1 MADEKLRL
9 ARLRSNLERRARIFE
24 LTRRFFQQQGYLE
37 VDTPVLAPA
46 VAPELNIIPLE
57 SEGWFLA
64 ASPELHMKR
73 LLAAGYERIFQISH
87 CFRRGE
93 KGKWHNPEFSLL
105 EWYRADAGCLDMMDD
120 TARLVRFIAGDLGLE
135 EKISYQGQSIDLGL
149 PWPRLSVSSL
159 FMEHAGWDPAVAW
172 DAGRFDDDMALKVI
186 PALPVG
192 RPVIMLDYPA
202 PAASLARFKK
212 NDPRLAERAEV
223 YIGGLEVANAYSEL
237 TDAGEQRQRFLEE
250 IGAIKAQRQKE
261 MPVPESFLE
270 AVGRMP
276 ECGGIALGMERL
288 SMLFCDAARIDEVM
302 AFSAGDA

>member
-1 MADEKLRL
+1 MADEQLRL

-172 DAGRFDDDMALKVI
+172 DAGRFDDDMALKII

-202 PAASLARFKK
+202 PAASLARL
-212 NDPRLAERAEV
+212 NQTDPLLAERAEV
-223 YIGGLEVANAYSEL
+223 YIGGLELANAYSEL
-237 TDAGEQRQRFLEE
+237 TDAGEQRRRFMDE
-250 IGAIKAQRQKE
+250 IDAIKAQRQKE
-261 MPVPESFLE
+261 MPVPEAFLK
-270 AVGRMP
+270 AVAGLP
-276 ECGGIALGMERL
+276 ECGGIALGMDRL
-288 SMLFCDAARIDEVM
+288 VMLFCDAARIDEVM